1 MNSFLDRHAYTDGSV
16 VGRDATIAA
25 GHAGADARRALQ
37 VHEELERRVER
48 LSLMTEALW
57 TLLRERLGLTDEELA
72 NMAQEID
79 LSDGKLDGRVN
90 RTSSACTS
98 CDRMVSA
105 RHVKCIYCGT
115 AVPRAPFTGA

>member
-1 MNSFLDRHAYTDGSV
+1 MHSFWDAHGRSDGSV

-37 VHEELERRVER
+37 VNEELERRVER

-57 TLLRERLGLTDEELA
+57 TLLRERLGLTDEELLS
-72 NMAQEID
+72 MAEEID

-98 CDRMVSA
+98 CGRMVSA

-115 AVPRAPFTGA
+115 PVQRAPFTGA